1 MASKR
6 RSGAEVDGTAIPL
19 ADGRAANRP
28 TQGAQNGGGNEH
40 GLGMNISPQTGQQ
53 NGGNRSRDTAETSP
67 GVRLQV
73 KAVE

>member
-28 TQGAQNGGGNEH
+28 TQGAQNDGGNEH
-40 GLGMNISPQTGQQ
+40 GLGKRKMAKTRESTGFFA
-53 NGGNRSRDTAETSP
+53 NFM
-67 GVRLQV
+67 L
-73 KAVE
+73 

>member
-28 TQGAQNGGGNEH
+28 TQGAQNDGGNEH
-40 GLGMNISPQTGQQ
+40 GLGKEKWLNPRKHWLFREFYAIIYAWK
-53 NGGNRSRDTAETSP
+53 R
-67 GVRLQV
+67 
-73 KAVE
+73 